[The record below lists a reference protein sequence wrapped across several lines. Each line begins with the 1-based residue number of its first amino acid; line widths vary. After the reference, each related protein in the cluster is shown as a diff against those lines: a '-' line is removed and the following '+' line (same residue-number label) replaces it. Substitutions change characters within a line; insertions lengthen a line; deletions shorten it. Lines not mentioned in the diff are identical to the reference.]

1 MIKPG
6 LKNTLLTIIILLMM
20 GGAGWA
26 LPVDTARAD
35 DERPKLPLVIVA
47 VDKMD
52 SLELLESKLPGVN
65 RLLANG
71 ACGLMNVRSGMG
83 YMDSASGYLSLG
95 TGSRSTMP
103 DKSGPELSGG
113 AYELENRDFP
123 GGNAGSYLQW
133 SIGPGVEALGRETPV
148 VPKIGWIKNQAW
160 TEDHQVDP
168 GRLGA
173 VFHENGWRTC
183 LVGNLDNISTSH
195 RPGGLLLMD
204 RRGIMDEGQIGQS
217 ILEIDPGFPYQYRF
231 SSDKAIG
238 ELSNRLAARKIILV
252 EFGDFYR
259 LDFFR
264 EEVQPDRYE
273 QLKRSTWLRFDGF
286 LTRLFRLK
294 ETKPFTLVVITPSVS
309 SEGVMK
315 KNLLGVFVVSDPG
328 YHPGLLTS
336 GTTKW
341 PGLVAN
347 IDFLPTLLQIANLQ
361 SRQRL
366 IGRAVTA
373 IPAKD
378 YRQRLAALNQRL
390 IASNSNQRRILDWDM
405 AVITFGWLAG
415 LLGIYLVRIFLKAG
429 QQWGSYL
436 RVISDWLITLVAI
449 MPLSL
454 IILPLLPI
462 FFWQVGGFLALSIII
477 SIPFIRIRTVDR
489 RIVVLSGLI
498 WGGLVCDQ
506 LFGWHLIR
514 FSPLGYSAMAGSR
527 YYGIGNEFM
536 GVFLAASLILTHLI
550 SRDTTSRWKAPQ
562 WFGPLILG
570 GSVLVF
576 SLPQLGAKFGGIL
589 SGIAGFSY
597 YLVNIYQVKL
607 HNKKLWFI
615 FGGCILGLAAIG
627 WWDSLRAP
635 EVQTHIGR
643 FVRLFFNRDFAQV
656 GEIIFRK
663 LTMNM
668 KLTVFSPW
676 MRIILLAL
684 MLGIVHRVVA
694 KSKLAQPEDMILW
707 KSILVTGMAAYIVN
721 DAGVLA
727 FATCLAY
734 GFSFVLLKLGNSVR
748 DKRELTQGIG

>member
-1 MIKPG
+1 MLKPG
-6 LKNTLLTIIILLMM
+6 LKNILLIFIIGLMI
-20 GGAGWA
+20 GGTGWA
-26 LPVDTARAD
+26 LPVDKGRAD
-35 DERPKLPLVIVA
+35 DSRPLGSPGPLVIVT

-52 SLELLESKLPGVN
+52 SLELLSSNLPGVN
-65 RLLANG
+65 RLLVNG
-71 ACGLMNVRSGMG
+71 ACGLMNVRSGMR

-95 TGSRSTMP
+95 AGSRSTMP
-103 DKSGPELSGG
+103 DESGQGLPGVTHELGDQ
-113 AYELENRDFP
+113 ELP
-123 GGNAGSYLQW
+123 GGNADSYLQW
-133 SIGPGVEALGRETPV
+133 SFGAGVEALGQGSPV
-148 VPKIGWIKNQAW
+148 VPEIGWIKNQAR

-183 LVGNLDNISTSH
+183 LIGNLDNIVTPH

-204 RRGIMDEGQIGQS
+204 RRGIMDEGQISQS

-231 SSDKAIG
+231 SSDKAIN
-238 ELSNRLAARKIILV
+238 ELSNRLADRKIFLV

-259 LDFFR
+259 LDIFR
-264 EEVQPDRYE
+264 EEAQPARYE
-273 QLKRSTWLRFDGF
+273 QLKQSTWLRFDGF

-294 ETKPFTLVVITPSVS
+294 EIKPFTLMVVTPSVS
-309 SEGVMK
+309 SEGAMK
-315 KNLLGVFVVSDPG
+315 KNLLGIFVINDPG
-328 YHPGLLTS
+328 YQPGLLTS

-347 IDFLPTLLQIANLQ
+347 IDFLPTLLQITNLQ
-361 SRQRL
+361 SSQRLTGRTVTVIPVKSYRQRL
-366 IGRAVTA
+366 IS
-373 IPAKD
+373 
-378 YRQRLAALNQRL
+378 LNQRL
-390 IASNSNQRRILDWDM
+390 IASNSNQRRILDWNM
-405 AVITFGWLAG
+405 GIIAFGWMVG
-415 LLGIYLVRIFLKAG
+415 LLGIYLVRVFFKTGLRLR
-429 QQWGSYL
+429 SYL
-436 RVISDWLITLVAI
+436 RLISDWLITLVAA

-454 IILPLLPI
+454 MILPLLPI

-477 SIPFIRIRTVDR
+477 SILLIQIKTVNYR
-489 RIVVLSGLI
+489 FLVLSGMIWAGLI
-498 WGGLVCDQ
+498 LDQ

-536 GVFLAASLILTHLI
+536 GVFLATSLMLTHLI
-550 SRDTTSRWKAPQ
+550 SRNLPAQ
-562 WFGPLILG
+562 WPPSKWLGPCILS
-570 GSVLVF
+570 GSILVF

-589 SGIAGFSY
+589 SGTAGFAY

-607 HNKKLWFI
+607 HNKKLWFL
-615 FGGCILGLAAIG
+615 FGGCIITLTAIG

-643 FVRLFFNRDFAQV
+643 FVRLFFNRDFAQI

-684 MLGIVHRVVA
+684 GLGIIHRMVTQ
-694 KSKLAQPEDMILW
+694 SKLARLEDIMLW
-707 KSILVTGMAAYIVN
+707 KSVLVTGLAAYMVN

-727 FATCLAY
+727 FATCLVY
-734 GFSFVLLKLGNSVR
+734 GFSFVLLKFGERSM
-748 DKRELTQGIG
+748 E